1 MITSFLLSQTFVPIL
16 SNWLIKEKEIK
27 EEHKE
32 GAFDR
37 FRNKFEGFI
46 SRLLNKR
53 KIITLGYL
61 LVSIG
66 IVVLLFNIIG
76 RDVLP
81 SVNSSQF
88 QMRIKA
94 PEGTRL
100 DVTEQKIHKVLDEL
114 DQMIGKDHIKIT
126 SAFVGQH
133 PSTFAV
139 SPIYLYNAGP
149 HEATLQVAMND
160 NHLNLDNLKEDI
172 RKHLKEKMPEL
183 QISFEPMD
191 LTEKVLSQGTTNP
204 IEVRFSGMMKKR
216 NEMYANKLLAKL
228 NGIDYLRDQ
237 QIPQSLNYPTLNID
251 VDRVRA
257 AQLGVD
263 MSDITRSMVAS
274 TSSSRY
280 TNKNFWIGGMM
291 NMAYDIQVQVPINE
305 MSSVDDLS
313 NIPVSKGNVR
323 PILGDVATITQGK
336 GYGES
341 YNKGSMG
348 YTSVV
353 ANVHQKDLGR
363 AAKDIQ
369 AAIDS
374 LGEMPKG
381 LNVEVAG
388 MAPVLID
395 TMNSLEGG
403 LLVSIV
409 VIFLMLAANFQSF
422 KVSAVILT
430 SVPAVILGAL
440 SMLLLT
446 GSTLNLQ
453 SYMGL
458 IMSIGVSI
466 ANALLLISNAEDIRK
481 KTGDALSAAKEA
493 AALRIRPIIMTS
505 LAMTAG
511 MLPMAI
517 GFGEGGDQTSPLG
530 RAVIGGIIAS
540 TFAVLVILPQ
550 IYAYMQNKAS
560 IQSVSLDPEDAESKY
575 FDNEIK

>member
-1 MITSFLLSQTFVPIL
+1 M
-16 SNWLIKEKEIK
+16 
-27 EEHKE
+27 
-32 GAFDR
+32 
-37 FRNKFEGFI
+37 
-46 SRLLNKR
+46 
-53 KIITLGYL
+53 
-61 LVSIG
+61 
-66 IVVLLFNIIG
+66 
-76 RDVLP
+76 
-81 SVNSSQF
+81 
-88 QMRIKA
+88 
-94 PEGTRL
+94 
-100 DVTEQKIHKVLDEL
+100 
-114 DQMIGKDHIKIT
+114 
-126 SAFVGQH
+126 
-133 PSTFAV
+133 

-160 NHLNLDNLKEDI
+160 NHLNLDNLKEEI
-172 RKHLKEKMPEL
+172 RKQLKEKMPEL

-191 LTEKVLSQGTTNP
+191 LTEKVLSQGTNNP

-228 NGIDYLRDQ
+228 NEINYLRDQ

-313 NIPVSKGNVR
+313 NIPVSKGSVR

-348 YTSVV
+348 YTSVI

-369 AAIDS
+369 AAINS

-388 MAPVLID
+388 MAPVLTD

-481 KTGDALSAAKEA
+481 QTGDALGAAKEA

>member
-1 MITSFLLSQTFVPIL
+1 MPIL

-37 FRNKFEGFI
+37 FRNKFENFI
-46 SRLLNKR
+46 SGLLNKR
-53 KIITLGYL
+53 KIITFGYL

-114 DQMIGKDHIKIT
+114 EQMIGKDHIKIT

-133 PSTFAV
+133 SSTFAV

-183 QISFEPMD
+183 QISFEPID

-228 NGIDYLRDQ
+228 NEIDYLRDQ

-251 VDRVRA
+251 VERVRA

-263 MSDITRSMVAS
+263 MMDITRSMVAS

-388 MAPVLID
+388 MAPVLDD
-395 TMNSLEGG
+395 TMNSLNGG
-403 LLVSIV
+403 LLISIV

-422 KVSAVILT
+422 KVSAVVLT

-481 KTGDALSAAKEA
+481 QTGDALSAAKEA

>member
-1 MITSFLLSQTFVPIL
+1 
-16 SNWLIKEKEIK
+16 
-27 EEHKE
+27 
-32 GAFDR
+32 
-37 FRNKFEGFI
+37 
-46 SRLLNKR
+46 
-53 KIITLGYL
+53 
-61 LVSIG
+61 
-66 IVVLLFNIIG
+66 
-76 RDVLP
+76 
-81 SVNSSQF
+81 
-88 QMRIKA
+88 
-94 PEGTRL
+94 
-100 DVTEQKIHKVLDEL
+100 
-114 DQMIGKDHIKIT
+114 
-126 SAFVGQH
+126 
-133 PSTFAV
+133 
-139 SPIYLYNAGP
+139 
-149 HEATLQVAMND
+149 
-160 NHLNLDNLKEDI
+160 
-172 RKHLKEKMPEL
+172 KHLKEKMPEL

-388 MAPVLID
+388 MAPVLTD